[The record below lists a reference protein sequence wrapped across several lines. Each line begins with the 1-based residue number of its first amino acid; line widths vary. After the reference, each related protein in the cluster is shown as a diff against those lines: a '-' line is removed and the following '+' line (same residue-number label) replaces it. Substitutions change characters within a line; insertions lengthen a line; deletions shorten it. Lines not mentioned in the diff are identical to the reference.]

1 MIARDAGLVMDNRNP
16 LFDDAIEQ
24 RGFADVWPS
33 DDGDEI

>member
-1 MIARDAGLVMDNRNP
+1 MDNRNP

-24 RGFADVWPS
+24 CGLADIGPS